1 MNRKKEREQCF
12 CLVFEEIFNNETPE
26 SIIASSIE
34 SRDFETSDYIISTF
48 CGIIENK
55 EKIDNLISQ
64 NLNSWTIDRISKTAL
79 AVLRLAVYE
88 ILFIEDI
95 PDSVSANEA
104 VELAKIYCK
113 EDDAKFINGVLS
125 SVIKKKNG

>member
-12 CLVFEEIFNNETPE
+12 CLIFEEIFSNDTPE
-26 SIIASSIE
+26 DIVAASVE
-34 SRDFETSDYIISTF
+34 SRDFETTDYIISTF
-48 CGIIENK
+48 CGVVENK
-55 EKIDNLISQ
+55 EKIDALISD

-88 ILFIEDI
+88 IMFIEDI
-95 PDSVSANEA
+95 PESVSANEA
-104 VELAKIYCK
+104 VELAKTYCK

-125 SVIKKKNG
+125 SIIKKKNG